1 MALALLKISPHNQ
14 IIFAE
19 GGSGARHEDILDIF
33 PGVAPTSNEEVLL
46 HSIFKGGMA
55 KSLAV
60 MRPEH
65 SQVMTCDPTEHRS
78 AL

>member
-1 MALALLKISPHNQ
+1 MALTLLKISVHNQ
-14 IIFAE
+14 SFLRRKVPQP
-19 GGSGARHEDILDIF
+19 SHEDILDIF
-33 PGVAPTSNEEVLL
+33 LGVAPTSNEEVLL